1 MRVAVFGAGYAGL
14 VTGACLA
21 ETGNNVICVDT
32 DAEKVEQ
39 LRRGT
44 VPIYEPGLED
54 IVENNIKAGRLTF
67 DTAPEEAVRISEI
80 IFVAVGTPP
89 SPDGSADL
97 SHVLQVAGTI
107 AKHMADYKVIVMKST
122 VPVGTSQGIR
132 EFLDREAAFKDYD
145 VVSNPEFLK
154 EGSAVADFMFPDR
167 IVIGHST
174 ERGKAIMRELYR
186 PYVRTNKPMLFMD
199 NASAELTKYAANSFL
214 ATKVSF
220 MNELSNLCER
230 VGADIDDVRIGIG
243 HDQRIGQQF
252 LFPGVGYGG
261 SCFPKDVKALCATSK
276 KHDVSLKVIA
286 AADEVNNRQKRVM
299 VEKIMKY
306 YSDGVRGKT
315 FAVWGLAFKPKTG
328 DMREAPSIT
337 IVEELIRV
345 GVKVQAYDPEAGN
358 EAVRC
363 LPKEVR
369 HCDTANGALSGADA
383 LVIITEWNEF
393 RSPDFD
399 LIRKELKDRTVFD
412 GRNLFDLED
421 IKRHKINYISIGRK
435 EVLV

>member
-21 ETGNNVICVDT
+21 ETGNTVVCVDNNA
-32 DAEKVEQ
+32 DKVGQ
-39 LRRGT
+39 LRRGII
-44 VPIYEPGLED
+44 PIYEPGLRG
-54 IVENNIKAGRLTF
+54 IVESNLRAQRLSF
-67 DTAPEEAVRISEI
+67 DDAPEEAIRNSEV

-89 SPDGSADL
+89 SADGSADL
-97 SHVLQVAGTI
+97 SHVLQVARTV
-107 AKHMADYKVIVMKST
+107 AKHMTDYKVIVMKST
-122 VPVGTSQGIR
+122 VPVGTSKQIR
-132 EFLDREAAFKDYD
+132 EVLDREAAFKDYD

-186 PYVRTNKPMLFMD
+186 PYVRTNKPILFMD
-199 NASAELTKYAANSFL
+199 NASAELTKYAANCFL

-261 SCFPKDVKALCATSK
+261 SCFPKDVRALCATSRE
-276 KHDVSLKVIA
+276 HGVPLNIIA
-286 AADEVNNRQKRVM
+286 AADEVNDRQKRVM
-299 VEKIMKY
+299 VEKITRHY
-306 YSDGVRGKT
+306 GGDIQGKT
-315 FAVWGLAFKPKTG
+315 FAVWGLAFKPKTD
-328 DMREAPSIT
+328 DMREAPAIT
-337 IVEELIRV
+337 IVEELIRL
-345 GVKVQAYDPEAGN
+345 GAGIQAYDPEAMK
-358 EAVRC
+358 EAGRRLPATVRY
-363 LPKEVR
+363 
-369 HCDTANGALSGADA
+369 CDTANRALVGADA
-383 LVIITEWNEF
+383 LVIVTEWNEF

-399 LIRKELKDRTVFD
+399 LIRKELKDKTVFD

-421 IKRHKINYISIGRK
+421 ISRHRVNYISIGRR
-435 EVLV
+435 EVRP